1 MSEAER
7 ESIRLAIGFY
17 MKWREGIIETDEDW
31 DRFAKES
38 GELVQDLSKHYS
50 RIGLH
55 LFDAVM
61 TTFND
66 LYQNGRKPVPAN
78 YFGRDDLST

>member
-1 MSEAER
+1 MSGEEK

-17 MKWREGIIETDEDW
+17 MKWREGVIETEEEW
-31 DRFAKES
+31 GRFAAET
-38 GELVQDLSKHYS
+38 GELVRDMSRCYS

-61 TTFND
+61 TTFD
-66 LYQNGRKPVPAN
+66 ELYRNGRKPVPDN

>member
-7 ESIRLAIGFY
+7 ESIRRAIGFY

-38 GELVQDLSKHYS
+38 GKLVQNLSKCYS

-66 LYQNGRKPVPAN
+66 LYQSGRKPVPAN